1 MTTLDD
7 PPFSTATSLTAR
19 QINRRLILNIV
30 HQRQPLSRADA
41 ARVTGL
47 QRSTVSL
54 IVDEL
59 VEDGW
64 IIESEVARI
73 PRGRR
78 PIYLTMNPMG
88 RMVGFH
94 ISPKEVFCALGDLNG
109 SILWSAHLPLVTA
122 DIVEITQAVHE
133 LRAQMLPE
141 LTITA
146 KDGMPT
152 DLQIKGIGVATEGND
167 LHRFEIRDAI
177 ERTFGICT
185 VCETMAVAAGE
196 WFLLNSKEAEL
207 AADHLV
213 TVYAGDTLDIGVLI
227 KGAPLRGAHGRA
239 GKVLDKTLHPTAATP
254 EDLAERLAFIVSAY
268 DPGLILLIGPMAQ
281 HAGEFTQILKDSLKQ
296 AGASD
301 NILKVIPADSGTE
314 AVDKLYVKS
323 SVALILTHYLTECDI

>member
-7 PPFSTATSLTAR
+7 PPFSTATSLMAR

-64 IIESEVARI
+64 IVESEVARI

-78 PIYLTMNPMG
+78 PIYLTMNPLG

-94 ISPKEVFCALGDLNG
+94 VSPKEVFCALGDLNG
-109 SILWSAHLPLVTA
+109 SILWSAHLPLTSP
-122 DIVEITQAVHE
+122 DIMEISQAVHE
-133 LRAQMLPE
+133 LKAQLMPQLSFTSKDNTPIE
-141 LTITA
+141 LT
-146 KDGMPT
+146 
-152 DLQIKGIGVATEGND
+152 IKGIGVAVEGNN
-167 LHRFEIRDAI
+167 LRRFEIRDAI
-177 ERTFGICT
+177 EKTFGICT
-185 VCETMAVAAGE
+185 VSESMAVAAGE

-239 GKVLDKTLHPTAATP
+239 GKLLDNEEPAAATTP
-254 EDLAERLAFIVSAY
+254 AELAERLAFIVSAY

-281 HAGEFTQILKDSLKQ
+281 HAGEFTEVLKDTLKK
-296 AGASD
+296 AGASE
-301 NILKVIPADSGTE
+301 NILKVIPADHGTD
-314 AVDKLYVKS
+314 AVDQLYVKS